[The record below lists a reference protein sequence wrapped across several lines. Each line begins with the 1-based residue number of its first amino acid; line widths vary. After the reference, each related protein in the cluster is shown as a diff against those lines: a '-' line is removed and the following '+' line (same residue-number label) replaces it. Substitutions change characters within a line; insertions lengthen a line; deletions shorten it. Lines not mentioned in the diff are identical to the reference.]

1 MTVQEHDAPPTTEG
15 DRSLSVIAL
24 AAMVVGSMVGAG
36 VFSLPR
42 NFASGAG
49 VVATVIAWVVAG
61 VGMLMLV
68 FVFQALATHRPDL
81 DAGIF
86 AYAKA
91 GFGNYVGFFSAFGYW
106 ASACVGNV
114 TYWVLIGSTLGSVI
128 PAFGEGDTLLSV
140 LVTSV
145 LLWAFH
151 LFVLRGTRNAAVLN
165 TIVTVAKLVPILL
178 FLVVGAVVGTHWDT
192 FRLNLWGGAEPSLGE
207 LFAQVRSTM
216 LITVFVFLGVEGA
229 TVYSRYARRREDI
242 GRATISGFLGVLAVF
257 ALVTLVSFA
266 ALPAAELQGL
276 RQPSMAGVFGEVVGT
291 WGAVLINVGL
301 VVSVLGAYL
310 AWTLMSSEVL
320 FQAARQEDAP
330 RFLTVV
336 NRHGTPW
343 MALLFTSGL
352 IQVFLVITMF
362 SDDALTSML
371 ELCSSLSLIPYFLT
385 ALYAVQFGI
394 PRWSRS
400 AHGGTAPPGVDG
412 ALTRRQLAAAC
423 VAVVYTVFLVIAAG
437 PQYLLLSFLIYA
449 PATVLYVIAR
459 RERRLRVFTRWE
471 LVLCVVAVLGAVVAL
486 VGPITGSITL

>member
-1 MTVQEHDAPPTTEG
+1 MTVEERQAPSTQG
-15 DRSLSVIAL
+15 DRSLSVLAL

-49 VVATVIAWVVAG
+49 VVATVIAWIVAG

-68 FVFQALATHRPDL
+68 FVFQALSTHRPDL

-114 TYWVLIGSTLGSVI
+114 TYWVLIGSTLGSVL

-140 LVTSV
+140 VVTSAM
-145 LLWAFH
+145 LWAFH

-165 TIVTVAKLVPILL
+165 TIVTIAKLVPILL
-178 FLVVGAVVGTHWDT
+178 FVIVGAVVGTHWET
-192 FRLNLWGGAEPSLGE
+192 FRLNLWGGAEPSAGE
-207 LFAQVRSTM
+207 LFSQVRSTM
-216 LITVFVFLGVEGA
+216 LVTVFVFLGVEGA

-266 ALPAAELQGL
+266 ALPAAELSGL
-276 RQPSMAGVFGEVVGT
+276 RQPSMAGVFGAIVGT
-291 WGAVLINVGL
+291 WGTVLINVGL

-330 RFLTVV
+330 RFLTRV

-343 MALLFTSGL
+343 MALTFTSGL

-362 SDDALTSML
+362 SEDALTSML

-385 ALYAVQFGI
+385 ALYAVQYGI
-394 PRWSRS
+394 PRWARR
-400 AHGGTAPPGVDG
+400 AHRDVDPSLVPSGG
-412 ALTRRQLAAAC
+412 LSRRQLVAAF
-423 VAVVYTVFLVIAAG
+423 VAVVYTVFLVVAAG

-459 RERRLRVFTRWE
+459 RERTLRVFTAPE
-471 LVLCVVAVLGAVVAL
+471 VALCVIAVAGAVVAVIGL
-486 VGPITGSITL
+486 VTGFITL

>member
-1 MTVQEHDAPPTTEG
+1 MALQEQQASVTSE
-15 DRSLSVIAL
+15 DRSLSVVAL

-42 NFASGAG
+42 NFATGAG
-49 VVATVIAWVVAG
+49 VIATVIAWVVAG

-68 FVFQALATHRPDL
+68 FVFQALSTHRPDL

-91 GFGNYVGFFSAFGYW
+91 GFGNYLGFFSAFGYW

-114 TYWVLIGSTLGSVI
+114 TYWVLIGSTLGSVL

-140 LVTSV
+140 VVTSAM
-145 LLWAFH
+145 LWAFH
-151 LFVLRGTRNAAVLN
+151 LFVLRGTKNAAALN
-165 TIVTVAKLVPILL
+165 TIVTIAKLVPILL
-178 FLVVGAVVGTHWDT
+178 FLVVGAIVGTHWDM
-192 FRLNLWGGAEPSLGE
+192 FQLNLWGGAEPSAGE
-207 LFAQVRSTM
+207 LFSQVRSTM

-242 GRATISGFLGVLAVF
+242 GRATLSGFLGVLAVF

-266 ALPAAELQGL
+266 ALPAAELRGL
-276 RQPSMAGVFGEVVGT
+276 RQPSMAGVFGEIVGP

-330 RFLTVV
+330 RFLTRV

-371 ELCSSLSLIPYFLT
+371 ELCSSLSLIPYFLS

-394 PRWSRS
+394 PRWSRR
-400 AHGGTAPPGVDG
+400 AHGGTEPAG
-412 ALTRRQLAAAC
+412 AVGGLTRKQLVAAV
-423 VAVVYTVFLVIAAG
+423 VAAVYTVFLVVAAG

-449 PATVLYVIAR
+449 PATILYVIAR
-459 RERRLRVFTRWE
+459 RERTLRVFTTAER
-471 LVLCVVAVLGAVVAL
+471 VLCVLSVVGAVAAI
-486 VGPITGSITL
+486 VGLGTGSITL

>member
-1 MTVQEHDAPPTTEG
+1 MAVQEQQASVTSE
-15 DRSLSVIAL
+15 DRTLSVVAL

-42 NFASGAG
+42 NFATGAG
-49 VVATVIAWVVAG
+49 VIATVIAWVVAG

-68 FVFQALATHRPDL
+68 FVFQALSTHRPDL

-91 GFGNYVGFFSAFGYW
+91 GFGNYLGFFSAFGYW

-114 TYWVLIGSTLGSVI
+114 TYWVLIGSTIGSVL

-140 LVTSV
+140 AVTSAM
-145 LLWAFH
+145 LWAFH
-151 LFVLRGTRNAAVLN
+151 LFVLRGTKNAAALN
-165 TIVTVAKLVPILL
+165 TIVTVAKLVPIVL
-178 FLVVGAVVGTHWDT
+178 FLVVGAIVGTHWDT
-192 FRLNLWGGAEPSLGE
+192 FQLNLWGGAEPSAGE
-207 LFAQVRSTM
+207 LFSQVRSTM

-242 GRATISGFLGVLAVF
+242 GRATLSGFLGVLAVF

-266 ALPAAELQGL
+266 ALPAADLRGL
-276 RQPSMAGVFGEVVGT
+276 RQPSMAGVFGEIVGP

-330 RFLTVV
+330 RFLTRV

-371 ELCSSLSLIPYFLT
+371 ELCSSLSLIPYFLS

-394 PRWSRS
+394 PRWSRR
-400 AHGGTAPPGVDG
+400 AHGGVEPAG
-412 ALTRRQLAAAC
+412 AVGGLTRRQLVAAV
-423 VAVVYTVFLVIAAG
+423 VAVVYTVFLVVAAG

-449 PATVLYVIAR
+449 PATILYVIAR
-459 RERRLRVFTRWE
+459 RERALRVFTTAER
-471 LVLCVVAVLGAVVAL
+471 VLCVLSVVGAVAAI
-486 VGPITGSITL
+486 VGLSTGSITL

>member
-1 MTVQEHDAPPTTEG
+1 MTVQEKGATVTQEDK
-15 DRSLSVIAL
+15 SLSVLAL

-49 VVATVIAWVVAG
+49 VIATVVAWVVAG
-61 VGMLMLV
+61 LGMLMLV
-68 FVFQALATHRPDL
+68 FVFQALSTHRPDL

-114 TYWVLIGSTLGSVI
+114 TYWVLIGSTLGSVL

-140 LVTSV
+140 LVTSAM
-145 LLWAFH
+145 LWAFH
-151 LFVLRGTRNAAVLN
+151 LFVLRGTKNAAALN
-165 TIVTVAKLVPILL
+165 TIVTIAKLVPILL
-178 FLVVGAVVGTHWDT
+178 FLIVGTIVGAHWET
-192 FRLNLWGGAEPSLGE
+192 FQLNLWGGAEPSAGE
-207 LFAQVRSTM
+207 LFSQVRSTM

-242 GRATISGFLGVLAVF
+242 GRATLSGFLGVLAIF
-257 ALVTLVSFA
+257 ALVTLISFA
-266 ALPAAELQGL
+266 ALPAADLRGL
-276 RQPSMAGVFGEVVGT
+276 RQPSMAGVFGEIVGP
-291 WGAVLINVGL
+291 WGTVLINVGL

-330 RFLTVV
+330 RFLTKV

-352 IQVFLVITMF
+352 IQVFLIITMF

-371 ELCSSLSLIPYFLT
+371 ELCSSLSLIPYFLS

-394 PRWSRS
+394 PRWSRG
-400 AHGGTAPPGVDG
+400 AHDEVAPAGAVGG
-412 ALTRRQLAAAC
+412 LTRKQLVAALI
-423 VAVVYTVFLVIAAG
+423 AVIYTVFLVIAAG

-449 PATVLYVIAR
+449 PATILYVIAR
-459 RERRLRVFTRWE
+459 KERALRVFTSSER
-471 LVLCVVAVLGAVVAL
+471 VLCALSIVGAVAAI
-486 VGPITGSITL
+486 VGLSTGFITL

>member
-1 MTVQEHDAPPTTEG
+1 MTVEETRAAPATEG
-15 DRSLSVIAL
+15 DRSLSVVAL

-49 VVATVIAWVVAG
+49 VLATVIAWVVAG

-91 GFGNYVGFFSAFGYW
+91 GFGNYIGFFSAFGYW

-114 TYWVLIGSTLGSVI
+114 TYWVLIGSTLGSVL

-145 LLWAFH
+145 MLWAFH
-151 LFVLRGTRNAAVLN
+151 LFVLRGTRNAAALN

-178 FLVVGAVVGTHWDT
+178 FLVVAAVVGTHWET
-192 FRLNLWGGAEPSLGE
+192 FRLNLWGGAEPSVGE
-207 LFAQVRSTM
+207 LFSQVRSTM

-242 GRATISGFLGVLAVF
+242 GRATVTGFLGVLAVF

-266 ALPAAELQGL
+266 ALPAAELRGL

-330 RFLTVV
+330 RFLTRV

-352 IQVFLVITMF
+352 IQVFLVVTMF

-394 PRWSRS
+394 PRWSRG
-400 AHGGTAPPGVDG
+400 AHGGVEPPGAVG
-412 ALTRRQLAAAC
+412 GLSRGQLVAAF
-423 VAVVYTVFLVIAAG
+423 VAVAYTVFLVIAAG

-449 PATVLYVIAR
+449 PATILYVIAR
-459 RERRLRVFTRWE
+459 RERQLRVFTGPE
-471 LVLCVVAVLGAVVAL
+471 LVLCVVAVAGAVAAL
-486 VGPITGSITL
+486 IGLVTGFITL

>member
-1 MTVQEHDAPPTTEG
+1 MTVEEQEAARTAEG
-15 DRSLSVIAL
+15 DRSLSVVAL

-114 TYWVLIGSTLGSVI
+114 TYWVLIGSTLGSVL

-140 LVTSV
+140 VVTSAM
-145 LLWAFH
+145 LWAFH

-165 TIVTVAKLVPILL
+165 TIVTIAKLVPILL
-178 FLVVGAVVGTHWDT
+178 FVIVGAVVGTHWET
-192 FRLNLWGGAEPSLGE
+192 FRLNLWGGAEPSAAE
-207 LFAQVRSTM
+207 LFSQVRSTM

-229 TVYSRYARRREDI
+229 TVYSRYARRREDV
-242 GRATISGFLGVLAVF
+242 GRATVSGFLGVLAVF

-266 ALPAAELQGL
+266 ALPAADLRGL

-320 FQAARQEDAP
+320 FEAARQEDAP

-385 ALYAVQFGI
+385 ALYAVQFGV
-394 PRWSRS
+394 PRWSRG
-400 AHGGTAPPGVDG
+400 AHGDAPPTGGSPLSRGQLVA
-412 ALTRRQLAAAC
+412 AL

-449 PATVLYVIAR
+449 PATVLYVVAR
-459 RERRLRVFTRWE
+459 RERRLQVFTRWE
-471 LVLCVVAVLGAVVAL
+471 VVLCIVAITGAVVAL
-486 VGPITGSITL
+486 IGLVTGSISL

>member
-1 MTVQEHDAPPTTEG
+1 MTVEEQEAARTAEG
-15 DRSLSVIAL
+15 DRSLSVVAL

-68 FVFQALATHRPDL
+68 FVFQALAMHRPDL

-91 GFGNYVGFFSAFGYW
+91 GLGNYVGFFSAFGYW

-114 TYWVLIGSTLGSVI
+114 TYWVLIGSTLGSVL

-140 LVTSV
+140 VVTSAM
-145 LLWAFH
+145 LWAFH

-165 TIVTVAKLVPILL
+165 TIVTIAKLVPILL
-178 FLVVGAVVGTHWDT
+178 FVIVGAVVGTHWET
-192 FRLNLWGGAEPSLGE
+192 FRLNLWGGAEPSAAE
-207 LFAQVRSTM
+207 LFSQVRSTM

-229 TVYSRYARRREDI
+229 TVYSRYARRREDV
-242 GRATISGFLGVLAVF
+242 GRATVSGFLGVLAVF

-266 ALPAAELQGL
+266 ALPAADLRGL
-276 RQPSMAGVFGEVVGT
+276 RQPSMAGVFGGVVGT

-320 FQAARQEDAP
+320 FEAARQEDAP

-385 ALYAVQFGI
+385 ALYAVQFGV
-394 PRWSRS
+394 PRWSRG
-400 AHGGTAPPGVDG
+400 AHGDAPAAGGSPLSRGQLVA
-412 ALTRRQLAAAC
+412 AL

-449 PATVLYVIAR
+449 PATVLYVVAR
-459 RERRLRVFTRWE
+459 RERRLQVFTRWE
-471 LVLCVVAVLGAVVAL
+471 VVLCIVAITGAVVAL
-486 VGPITGSITL
+486 IGLVTGSISL

>member
-1 MTVQEHDAPPTTEG
+1 MATQEQERPTTAQG
-15 DRSLSVIAL
+15 DGTLSVIAL
-24 AAMVVGSMVGAG
+24 AGMVIGSMVGAG

-42 NFASGAG
+42 NFATGAG
-49 VVATVIAWVVAG
+49 VIATVIAWVVAG

-91 GFGNYVGFFSAFGYW
+91 GFGNYLGFFSAFGYW

-114 TYWVLIGSTLGSVI
+114 TYWVLIGSTLGSVL
-128 PAFGEGDTLLSV
+128 PAFGDGDTLLSV
-140 LVTSV
+140 LVSSV

-165 TIVTVAKLVPILL
+165 SIVTVAKLVPILL
-178 FLVVGAVVGTHWDT
+178 FIIVGAVVGTNWET
-192 FRLNLWGGAEPSLGE
+192 FQLNLWGGAEPSLGE
-207 LFAQVRSTM
+207 LFGQVRSTM

-242 GRATISGFLGVLAVF
+242 GRATVSGFLGVLAVF

-266 ALPAAELQGL
+266 ALPAQDLRGL
-276 RQPSMAGVFGEVVGT
+276 RQPSMAGVFGEVVGP
-291 WGAVLINVGL
+291 WGTVLINVGL

-320 FQAARQEDAP
+320 FEAARQQDAP
-330 RFLTVV
+330 RFLTRV

-343 MALLFTSGL
+343 VALTFTSGL

-385 ALYAVQFGI
+385 ALYAVQYGSR
-394 PRWSRS
+394 RWSAR
-400 AHGGTAPPGVDG
+400 AHPDLGADVPSGGLSRGQMV
-412 ALTRRQLAAAC
+412 AAV

-449 PATVLYVIAR
+449 PATILYVIAR
-459 RERRLRVFTRWE
+459 RERSLRVFTPAE
-471 LVLCVVAVLGAVVAL
+471 TVLLVVSVLGAVAAVIGLA
-486 VGPITGSITL
+486 TGFVTL

>member
-1 MTVQEHDAPPTTEG
+1 MTVEEQEAPTTQG
-15 DRSLSVIAL
+15 DKSLSVVAL

-49 VVATVIAWVVAG
+49 VIATVIAWIVAG
-61 VGMLMLV
+61 IGMLMLV
-68 FVFQALATHRPDL
+68 FVFQALSTHRPDL

-114 TYWVLIGSTLGSVI
+114 TYWVLIGSTLGSVL

-140 LVTSV
+140 LVTSAM
-145 LLWAFH
+145 LWAFH
-151 LFVLRGTRNAAVLN
+151 LFVLRGTKNAAALN
-165 TIVTVAKLVPILL
+165 TVVTIAKLVPILL
-178 FLVVGAVVGTHWDT
+178 FLVVGTVVGTHWET
-192 FRLNLWGGAEPSLGE
+192 FRLNLWGGAEPSGAE

-266 ALPAAELQGL
+266 ALPAADLKGL

-320 FQAARQEDAP
+320 FQAARQQDAP
-330 RFLTVV
+330 RFLTRV

-385 ALYAVQFGI
+385 ALYAVQFGV

-400 AHGGTAPPGVDG
+400 AHGGLEPPGAVG
-412 ALTRRQLAAAC
+412 RLTRRQLVAAA
-423 VAVVYTVFLVIAAG
+423 VAVVYTVFLVVAAG

-459 RERRLRVFTRWE
+459 RERDLRVFTRSE
-471 LVLCVVAVLGAVVAL
+471 LVLCVVAVAGAVVAVIGL
-486 VGPITGSITL
+486 VTGFITL